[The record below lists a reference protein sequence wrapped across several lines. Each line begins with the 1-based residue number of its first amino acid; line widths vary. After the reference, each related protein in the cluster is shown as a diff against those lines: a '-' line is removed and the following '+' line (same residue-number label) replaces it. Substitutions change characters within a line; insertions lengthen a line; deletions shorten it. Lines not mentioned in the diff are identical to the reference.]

1 MANEE
6 ATHGQIMEKIVQLEA
21 RCDDGCGNVFTKR
34 FPLGGILAIAL
45 QTFGIIWWAAGI
57 DNTLTN
63 MKTLTTTI
71 PNEDQ
76 VKNYIA
82 EREKKY
88 MDMDSKRHLG
98 MSERVSRVE
107 GNFKFIEKS
116 LNRIEKKLMLIGK
129 D

>member
-1 MANEE
+1 
-6 ATHGQIMEKIVQLEA
+6 
-21 RCDDGCGNVFTKR
+21 
-34 FPLGGILAIAL
+34 
-45 QTFGIIWWAAGI
+45 
-57 DNTLTN
+57 

-82 EREKKY
+82 EREKIY